1 MSQITATVTAASKA
15 SNCMVAFSFDS
26 SKTALIALLNTKE
39 IETEAGLNVSQRSI
53 TVNPK
58 EAETLI
64 SDFVKQGFLDSADA
78 ATIRADIAKKQSLS
92 GFRADAEDQRK
103 KDSPYVG

>member
-1 MSQITATVTAASKA
+1 MSQITATVTPASKA

-26 SKTALIALLNTKE
+26 SNTALIALLSAKE
-39 IETEAGLNVSQRSI
+39 IDTEAGLNVSQRSI

-64 SDFVKQGFLDSADA
+64 SDFVEQGFLGTADA
-78 ATIRADIAKKQSLS
+78 AKIRADIAKKQSLS
-92 GFRADAEDQRK
+92 GLRGDAEGARK
-103 KDSPYVG
+103 KDSPVVG